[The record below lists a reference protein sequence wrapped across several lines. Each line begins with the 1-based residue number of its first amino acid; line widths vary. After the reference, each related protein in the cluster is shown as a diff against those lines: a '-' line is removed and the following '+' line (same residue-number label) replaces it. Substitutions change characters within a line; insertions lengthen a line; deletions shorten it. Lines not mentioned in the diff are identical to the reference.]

1 MSGQIDITKDIEIIE
16 KNQIRILHLKSPITN
31 KIFLERFNS
40 LFEQA
45 EERISKFENKLTDI
59 TQS

>member
-1 MSGQIDITKDIEIIE
+1 MSGQIDITKDTEIIK
-16 KNQIRILHLKSPITN
+16 KNQIRILYLKSPITN

>member
-1 MSGQIDITKDIEIIE
+1 MSGQIGITKDIEIIK
-16 KNQIRILHLKSPITN
+16 KNQIRIVYLKSPITN